1 MTTATSAVPAER
13 RIAPRFRPAFGTVY
27 RIAAQN
33 GVPAMVGLV
42 WNISETGVSML
53 LADPPECGTRLEG
66 ELAPETGDGP
76 ALAIAIRVVHVH
88 EMPNGD
94 SFLGA
99 QFARPLTPDELQ
111 AFLAPPLPAATA
123 PPKPAQPNGAQEAK

>member
-1 MTTATSAVPAER
+1 MTAATSAVPTER
-13 RIAPRFRPAFGTVY
+13 RVAPRFRPAFGTVY
-27 RIAAQN
+27 RIAPHN
-33 GVPAMVGLV
+33 GGPATVGLV

-53 LADPPECGTRLEG
+53 LAEPPECGTRLDG
-66 ELAPETGDGP
+66 ELTPETGGGP
-76 ALAIAIRVVHVH
+76 ALAIAVRVVHVH

-111 AFLAPPLPAATA
+111 AFLAPPLPAVTTE
-123 PPKPAQPNGAQEAK
+123 PKPNGA

>member
-1 MTTATSAVPAER
+1 MTAATSAVPTER

-33 GVPAMVGLV
+33 GVSAMVGLV

-53 LADPPECGTRLEG
+53 LAEPPECGTRLDG
-66 ELAPETGDGP
+66 ELAPETGGSG
-76 ALAIAIRVVHVH
+76 LAIPVRVVHVH

-123 PPKPAQPNGAQEAK
+123 SAESNGTQKS

>member
-1 MTTATSAVPAER
+1 MTVATSAVPSER

-27 RIAAQN
+27 RIAPQN
-33 GVPAMVGLV
+33 GGPSAVGLV

-53 LADPPECGTRLEG
+53 LAEPPECGTRLEG
-66 ELAPETGDGP
+66 ELAAETGGP
-76 ALAIAIRVVHVH
+76 GLAIPIRVVHVH

-111 AFLAPPLPAATA
+111 AFLAPPLPAVTTE
-123 PPKPAQPNGAQEAK
+123 PNPNGA